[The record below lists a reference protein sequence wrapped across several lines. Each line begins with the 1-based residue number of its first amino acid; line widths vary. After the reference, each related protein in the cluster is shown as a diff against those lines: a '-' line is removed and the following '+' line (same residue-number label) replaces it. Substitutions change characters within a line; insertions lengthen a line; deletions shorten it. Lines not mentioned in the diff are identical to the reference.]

1 MTALRPM
8 LFRCSAFYLQRIIQT
23 SHTLSYFNHETMKK
37 IPVCAPLSL
46 LSAWLWWQECPLKL
60 LLYIRDERASK
71 GRGKIAA
78 SFMGVF
84 KREAEKSGQREGGV
98 ETNAWRV
105 VTTVMQRTV
114 KTARKTM
121 NGERKNGR

>member
-1 MTALRPM
+1 
-8 LFRCSAFYLQRIIQT
+8 
-23 SHTLSYFNHETMKK
+23 
-37 IPVCAPLSL
+37 
-46 LSAWLWWQECPLKL
+46 
-60 LLYIRDERASK
+60 
-71 GRGKIAA
+71 
-78 SFMGVF
+78 MGVF

-105 VTTVMQRTV
+105 VTTVMQRAV